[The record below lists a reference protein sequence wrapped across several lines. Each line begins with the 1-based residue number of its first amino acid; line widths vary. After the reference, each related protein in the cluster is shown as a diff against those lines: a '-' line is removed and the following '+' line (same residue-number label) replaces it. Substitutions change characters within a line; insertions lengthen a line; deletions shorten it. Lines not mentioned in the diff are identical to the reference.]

1 METVKATRAPISEYK
16 LNSPLAW
23 LLVPPPIKLE
33 NELRKSMGIKRTL
46 EAQEYSNSPP
56 WWVQMNWTFWGGP
69 VVLNAPRRTFFL

>member
-1 METVKATRAPISEYK
+1 MEAVKATRAPISEYK

-56 WWVQMNWTFWGGP
+56 W
-69 VVLNAPRRTFFL
+69 

>member
-33 NELRKSMGIKRTL
+33 NELRKYGDQTDVRSPRVIKFTP
-46 EAQEYSNSPP
+46 SC
-56 WWVQMNWTFWGGP
+56 VQVNWTFWSGP